1 MAIQLVLEIIVLV
14 LLFIQQASTQNA
26 SVAKPGCQEKCGD
39 VTISYPFGITTDCS
53 AEKKFEIH
61 CDTTFNPPKAFLSYS
76 NLEVLN
82 ISVLKSTIHVNNPVL
97 KDCTNESKIEQVISL
112 HHPFDYSTTE
122 NRFTAFGCNSL
133 AFMTQ
138 NGSNNIGGCTSFCNN
153 TAKQHSCIGINCCQI
168 TIPPVF
174 NQFDTSLKSTKS
186 GDSGP
191 QCRYAFIADQNWFGN
206 LTDIYSVQHM
216 EKVPA
221 VLDWTLSGPCS
232 YQLCAENA
240 RCRDFEGT
248 ETRSLC
254 SCYRGYAGNPYLPD
268 GCQDDTSS
276 IVYAKAGC
284 PDKCGNVSIP
294 YPFGIGACSAEKMFE
309 IHCNTTLNPPKLFLN
324 YFRNLEVLNISVT
337 ESTIQVN
344 SPVLK
349 DCMNESKMEQVIS
362 LYHPFNYSVTQ
373 NRFTA
378 LGCDS
383 LAFMTQNGSNIGG
396 CIPFCNNNTT
406 KQNSCIGINCCQI
419 TIPPVFNQ
427 FNTSLKIIKSGD
439 SGPQCRYAFIA
450 DQNWFGN
457 LTDIYSTVQH
467 LEQVPAV
474 LDWKLNRSCDSRLCS
489 GNAGCFSSEGT
500 GIFSSCSCYRGYA
513 GNPYLRDGCQEIDFC
528 APPYNHSCQ
537 QICNSA
543 PYEENYYYCSCKPG
557 WESSGPHNCVK
568 KKKALI
574 VLAIASG
581 SGLGVLLVMAVT
593 WWLCKALKRRKK
605 RKLKERN
612 FKRNGGLLLRQQVSS
627 SEGNIDTTQLFTSKE
642 LAMATDHYHK
652 DRILGQ
658 GGQGTVYKG
667 MLTDG
672 RIVAVKKSKIE
683 DESKLDHF
691 INEVVLLSKINHR
704 NIVKLYGCCLETDV
718 PLLVYEFIPNGTLF
732 DYIHDYNEDF
742 PLTWDIR
749 VRIATEIAGALFYLH
764 SVASI
769 PIFHRDI
776 KSVNVLLDGKFRAKM
791 GDFGTSKSIA
801 IDQTHMTTRVQG
813 TFGYLD
819 PEYFQSSQY
828 TDKSDVYSFG
838 VVLVELLTGQKPIL
852 APRSDDEGRSLATY
866 FILTMEENR
875 IFDILDP
882 RIGKE
887 DRKEEI
893 KAFANIAYR
902 CLNLNGRKRPTM
914 KQVAAELE
922 SINMSYKSPTAEQH
936 YEEFEYPV
944 TDQLNGLW
952 DLTSTSMSFSTSNSV
967 KVDVEP
973 LVGK

>member
-1 MAIQLVLEIIVLV
+1 MAIQLVRQIIVLV
-14 LLFIQQASTQNA
+14 LLFIQQASAHNA
-26 SVAKPGCQEKCGD
+26 SVAKPGCQEKCGN
-39 VTISYPFGITTDCS
+39 VAIFYPFGIGTGCS
-53 AEKKFEIH
+53 AEKRFEIH

-82 ISVLKSTIHVNNPVL
+82 ISVLEGTIHVNNPVL
-97 KDCTNESKIEQVISL
+97 KDCTNESKIEQVISFQ
-112 HHPFDYSTTE
+112 PFKYSITE

-133 AFMTQ
+133 AYMIQ
-138 NGSNNIGGCTSFCNN
+138 NGSNNIGGCTPFCNN
-153 TAKQHSCIGINCCQI
+153 KTRKQNSCIGINCCQI

-186 GDSGP
+186 GDTGP
-191 QCRYAFIADQNWFGN
+191 QCRYAFIADKNWFGN

-221 VLDWTLSGPCS
+221 VLDWKLNRPCS
-232 YQLCAENA
+232 YQLCSKNA
-240 RCRDFEGT
+240 GCLNFEDT
-248 ETRSLC
+248 ETSC
-254 SCYRGYAGNPYLPD
+254 SCYTGYAGNPYLPD
-268 GCQDDTSS
+268 GCQG
-276 IVYAKAGC
+276 VAKAGC
-284 PDKCGNVSIP
+284 PNKCGNLSIP
-294 YPFGIGACSAEKMFE
+294 YPFGIRTCSAETRFE
-309 IHCNTTLNPPKLFLN
+309 INCNTTFNPPKLFLSYN
-324 YFRNLEVLNISVT
+324 NVEVLNISV
-337 ESTIQVN
+337 EGTIQVK

-349 DCMNESKMEQVIS
+349 DCTSESKMEQVIS
-362 LYHPFNYSVTQ
+362 LHHPFNYSVTQ

-378 LGCDS
+378 LGCNS
-383 LAFMTQNGSNIGG
+383 LAYMTQHGSNIGG
-396 CIPFCNNNTT
+396 CTPFCNNNTT
-406 KQNSCIGINCCQI
+406 KQHDCIGINCCQI

-427 FNTSLKIIKSGD
+427 FNTSLKSTKSGY
-439 SGPQCRYAFIA
+439 SGPKCRYAFIA

-457 LTDIYSTVQH
+457 LTDIYSVQL
-467 LEQVPAV
+467 LEQVPVV
-474 LDWKLNRSCDSRLCS
+474 LDWKLSRPCDEDVSVC
-489 GNAGCFSSEGT
+489 GTNAACYVST
-500 GIFSSCSCYRGYA
+500 AYSSCYCYPGYA
-513 GNPYLRDGCQEIDFC
+513 RNPYPRDGCQEIVC
-528 APPYNHSCQ
+528 PYNS
-537 QICNSA
+537 I
-543 PYEENYYYCSCKPG
+543 YCSI
-557 WESSGPHNCVK
+557 K
-568 KKKALI
+568 KRKKALI

-593 WWLCKALKRRKK
+593 WWLRKALKRRKK

-612 FKRNGGLLLRQQVSS
+612 FERNGGLLLRQQVSS
-627 SEGNIDTTQLFTSKE
+627 SEGSVDTTKLFTSKE
-642 LAMATDHYHK
+642 LEMATDHYNK

-691 INEVVLLSKINHR
+691 ISEVVILSKINHR
-704 NIVKLYGCCLETDV
+704 NIVKLHGCCLETDV
-718 PLLVYEFIPNGTLF
+718 PLLVYELVPNGTLF
-732 DYIHDYNEDF
+732 EYIHDHTEDF

-749 VRIATEIAGALFYLH
+749 VRIAIEIAGALFYLH
-764 SVASI
+764 SAASI
-769 PIFHRDI
+769 PIYHRDI
-776 KSVNVLLDGKFRAKM
+776 KSTNILLDKKYTAKM
-791 GDFGTSKSIA
+791 ADFGTSKSIS
-801 IDQTHMTTRVQG
+801 IDQTHLTTRVQG

-819 PEYFQSSQY
+819 PEYFQSSQF

-838 VVLVELLTGQKPIL
+838 VVLVELLTGLKPIL
-852 APRSDDEGRSLATY
+852 APRAHDEGRSLATH
-866 FILTMEENR
+866 FLMTMKENR

-882 RIGKE
+882 RIAKE

-893 KAFANIAYR
+893 TAFANIAYR

-973 LVGK
+973 LV